1 MSGTVVPKESPQC
14 AGGCMNQVDVGGA
27 HSVAGYSIATP
38 PSSPLITHSL
48 STSSEASLLVFERR
62 YAGQVN
68 LGC

>member
-1 MSGTVVPKESPQC
+1 MLEVHTQSP
-14 AGGCMNQVDVGGA
+14 D
-27 HSVAGYSIATP
+27 TP
-38 PSSPLITHSL
+38 FPPLPSSPAITHSL